1 MFFPLMRFRVEDVSM
16 EPTLKAGDYVMINK
30 LSYLFRRPS
39 IGDIVVFRHPSD
51 NQNFLIKRIA
61 EVKDS
66 RYFVLGD
73 NREFSTDSRHFG
85 SIGRNLI
92 VGKVWLHA
100 KQ

>member
-1 MFFPLMRFRVEDVSM
+1 MRFRVEDVSM

-30 LSYLFRRPS
+30 LSYLFRKPS
-39 IGDIVVFRHPSD
+39 EGDIVVFKHPNAES
-51 NQNFLIKRIA
+51 FLIKRIA

-66 RYFVLGD
+66 EYFVLGD

-85 SIGRNLI
+85 AISRNLI

>member
-1 MFFPLMRFRVEDVSM
+1 MRFRVEDVSM

-30 LSYLFRRPS
+30 LSYLFRKPS
-39 IGDIVVFRHPSD
+39 KGDIVVFKHPNAGS
-51 NQNFLIKRIA
+51 FLIKRIA
-61 EVKDS
+61 EFKDS
-66 RYFVLGD
+66 GYFVLGD

-85 SIGRNLI
+85 AIARNLI

>member
-1 MFFPLMRFRVEDVSM
+1 MFFRLMRFRVEDVSM
-16 EPTLKAGDYVMINK
+16 EPTLKAGDYVIINK

-39 IGDIVVFRHPSD
+39 KGDIVVFKHSTEK
-51 NQNFLIKRIA
+51 FLIKRIA

-66 RYFVLGD
+66 EYFVLGD

-85 SIGRNLI
+85 AIGKNHI
-92 VGKVWLHA
+92 VGKVWFHA